1 MKVKEADIRQIVRD
15 RLRDNINT
23 FYTDQMLNYEGT
35 TADTK
40 MIMSEVIADELIKN
54 YAQLS
59 KIGKNTLIRR
69 SKPFNCGH
77 NGIAYVRNRINRFKK
92 LTYNEKCLAIALF
105 NSEQSYCLGKIFDY
119 EVPIKETK
127 NDKYG
132 KVDLV
137 STHDPSRS
145 IKLIELKIK
154 SERKGETL
162 LRAILEIYTYYKL
175 ISNSYDKF
183 LKDYNL
189 SSNRYLR
196 FQPAILTEQ
205 QALSGQTL
213 LNLNKYP
220 RIQALMS
227 MIDNEIDGMLE
238 GYVYDYPC
246 RNEPFQSNR
255 EDKQKVM
262 LQGEIR
268 ITKII

>member
-15 RLRDNINT
+15 RLKDNINS
-23 FYTDQMLNYEGT
+23 FYTDRMLNYEGT

-40 MIMSEVIADELIKN
+40 IIVSEVIADELNKN

-77 NGIAYVRNRINRFKK
+77 KGIANVRNRINKFGE

-137 STHDPSRS
+137 STHDPSHS

-154 SERKGETL
+154 SERRGETL

-175 ISNSYDKF
+175 ISGSYDKF
-183 LKDYNL
+183 IRDYKL
-189 SSNRYLR
+189 SRDLYQR
-196 FQPAILTEQ
+196 FQPAILTDQES
-205 QALSGQTL
+205 LSGKTL
-213 LNLNKYP
+213 SDIEKYP
-220 RIQALMS
+220 CIQALLSEMN
-227 MIDNEIDGMLE
+227 NELRVNVE
-238 GYVYDYPC
+238 GYVYDYPG
-246 RNEPFQSNR
+246 RNKAFQSN
-255 EDKQKVM
+255 
-262 LQGEIR
+262 GEISQKIFLEGNIT

>member
-1 MKVKEADIRQIVRD
+1 MKHKEADVRQMVRD
-15 RLRDNINT
+15 GVKDDIDS
-23 FYTDQMLNYEGT
+23 FYKDHILNYEGT
-35 TADTK
+35 TADTNI
-40 MIMSEVIADELIKN
+40 IMSEVIADELVKN
-54 YAQLS
+54 YAQVS
-59 KIGKNTLIRR
+59 KIGKNSLIRR
-69 SKPFNCGH
+69 SKSFNRSH
-77 NGIAYVRNRINRFKK
+77 EGIAYVRNRINRFGE

-137 STHDPSRS
+137 STHDPSHS

-154 SERKGETL
+154 SERKDETL

-175 ISNSYDKF
+175 ISGSYDKF
-183 LKDYNL
+183 IGDYKL
-189 SSNRYLR
+189 SRDLYQR
-196 FQPAILTEQ
+196 FQPAILTDQES
-205 QALSGQTL
+205 LSGKTL
-213 LNLNKYP
+213 SDLEKYP
-220 RIQALMS
+220 CIQALMS
-227 MIDNEIDGMLE
+227 MMNDEIDDKLE

-246 RNEPFQSNR
+246 RNKPFQSNG